1 MTPLHAREQP
11 APKRDRHG
19 NLISEAKAPVA
30 VEEPVVE
37 KKVEEKPKEKAPA
50 KKKAAK
56 KSKGKK

>member
-19 NLISEAKAPVA
+19 NLILKAVSAP
-30 VEEPVVE
+30 EPVVE
-37 KKVEEKPKEKAPA
+37 KKVEEKPKAPA

>member
-1 MTPLHAREQP
+1 MTQLHAREKP

-19 NLISEAKAPVA
+19 NIITEAPLREPPLELPTEEKAPA
-30 VEEPVVE
+30 
-37 KKVEEKPKEKAPA
+37 KSPA